1 MADKGTLII
10 FRKQLG
16 DVLLLQP
23 ALERLALERGPV
35 SVYARDGF
43 ADLLALMPGD
53 IQLDTGS
60 LLPRYS
66 DVFCLEARP
75 AAMLYAARVLGA
87 RKHLLLSR
95 DVAPWWQ
102 RLIFDRYEVVSGSN
116 CYRADLYQQLLC
128 GIGSDFQLPRL
139 NLPPES
145 WYPAGLPATYAVLH
159 PTAAWQ
165 SKTWPAA
172 HWVALLKELDPGLP
186 WVLTAG
192 NASWEKALAEEIVAG
207 LAGKVTVLNLAGKTS
222 LAGFLAVMA
231 KSAITLCIDGSAS
244 HLSAAFGHPTLTL
257 FGATSATRWHRASA
271 ISRCLKA
278 GDFLDQR
285 KPPVSAIPVAAV
297 LAEARDL
304 FAFLP

>member
-1 MADKGTLII
+1 MADKGSLII

-23 ALERLALERGPV
+23 ALEWLARERGPV
-35 SVYARDGF
+35 SVYAREGF
-43 ADLLALMPGD
+43 ANLLALMPGD

-60 LLPRYS
+60 LLPRCS
-66 DVFCLEARP
+66 DVYCLEARP
-75 AAMLYAARVLGA
+75 AAMLYAARALGA

-95 DVAPWWQ
+95 DMAPWWQ

-128 GIGSDFQLPRL
+128 GIDSDFQLPRL

-145 WYPAGLPATYAVLH
+145 WLPAGLPAAYAVLH

-172 HWVALLKELDPGLP
+172 HWVAVLKELDTGLP

-207 LAGKVTVLNLAGKTS
+207 LAGKVSVLNLAGKTS

-231 KSAITLCIDGSAS
+231 KGAITLCVDGSAS
-244 HLSAAFGHPTLTL
+244 HISAAFGHHTLTL
-257 FGATSATRWHRASA
+257 FGATSSTRWHRASA
-271 ISRCLKA
+271 ISRCLNA

-285 KPPVSAIPVAAV
+285 KPPVSAISVAAV

-304 FAFLP
+304 FALLP